1 MEKPSMETLD
11 HAKLT
16 PREQAAVQG
25 ILDRI
30 TALAQFLEQNPIPTD
45 PGPEVLYEFLAR
57 MKQIQGN
64 TSNGVSLVAC
74 LLAKRYLNA
83 HLDMEPFDV
92 ALKPQ
97 GAPGLDIDE
106 RTRAGKRVVGEIKT
120 TVPYGATDLGAAQKY
135 SFEKDF
141 KKLNA
146 AQVEDRFFFVTDRRT
161 FDLVRD
167 RHARKIPG
175 VKVVLLPDGDTFT
188 S

>member
-1 MEKPSMETLD
+1 METLD
-11 HAKLT
+11 HATLT
-16 PREQAAVQG
+16 SREQAAVQR

-30 TALAQFLEQNPIPTD
+30 TELAQFLEQSPMPAD
-45 PGPEVLYEFLAR
+45 PAPEVLYEFLAR

-64 TSNGVSLVAC
+64 TDNGASLVAC

-106 RTRAGKRVVGEIKT
+106 RTLTGKRVVGEIKT
-120 TVPYGATDLGAAQKY
+120 TVPYGARDLGAAQQY

-141 KKLNA
+141 QKL
-146 AQVEDRFFFVTDRRT
+146 
-161 FDLVRD
+161 
-167 RHARKIPG
+167 
-175 VKVVLLPDGDTFT
+175 GDTFT
-188 S
+188 ADSHDA